1 MSVTV
6 TAFSIAHPGRT
17 SVGPPLG
24 CQDAPNTTHTL
35 YQPSLNFIQISNCFT
50 NPFSPPRKS
59 PFRFPTHA
67 AGLVVVSSA
76 GYPGPGARCG
86 QPLHYL
92 VAKHWKND
100 LIFVGTYSWTKIC
113 KVPMLVTY
121 LDILYIVHTIQSF
134 HLPIHEF
141 KITNKQADNQYEGCL

>member
-1 MSVTV
+1 MIVSVTV

-35 YQPSLNFIQISNCFT
+35 YQAKPQFYPDIYLFHKSFLPAAEISI
-50 NPFSPPRKS
+50 PVS
-59 PFRFPTHA
+59 HA
-67 AGLVVVSSA
+67 RGW
-76 GYPGPGARCG
+76 PGCGVICWLPGTRRQVRPA
-86 QPLHYL
+86 LHYL

-100 LIFVGTYSWTKIC
+100 LIFVGTYSGTKIC

-121 LDILYIVHTIQSF
+121 LDILYIVHTYYSIVPSS
-134 HLPIHEF
+134 H
-141 KITNKQADNQYEGCL
+141 T